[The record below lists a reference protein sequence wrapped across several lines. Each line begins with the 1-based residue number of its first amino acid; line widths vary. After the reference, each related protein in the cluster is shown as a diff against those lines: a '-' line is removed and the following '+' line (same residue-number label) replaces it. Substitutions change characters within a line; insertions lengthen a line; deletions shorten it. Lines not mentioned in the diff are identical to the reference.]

1 MRQQRF
7 GVQVFRSHT
16 CNSPNRGKCQPEL
29 SPLLN
34 PAWIGVWGCCAWRL
48 WNRSSTAPQTEIVHR
63 HRNTRADW
71 DETKKTM
78 CPSLE
83 SSRIFKKI
91 HDGPC
96 AHSLKFSRVYSIQNC
111 FARIAAAQS
120 SLVFEK
126 DFQATICFVVLLSW
140 TLSTKPKIICVC
152 YSQTSPVNGGPKS
165 LPAQTSFEQGS
176 LLVNQVALLD
186 SRLSPASR
194 WSSKLMKLWK
204 LHYYTNSFKIQP
216 PIQSNHVH
224 SIPRFCHLQ
233 ILGLSL
239 PISVAPP

>member
-83 SSRIFKKI
+83 SSRILKKNPWWSMCTFPEVFK
-91 HDGPC
+91 
-96 AHSLKFSRVYSIQNC
+96 SIQYTELFCSNSRSAEFTC
-111 FARIAAAQS
+111 
-120 SLVFEK
+120 LWE
-126 DFQATICFVVLLSW
+126 
-140 TLSTKPKIICVC
+140 
-152 YSQTSPVNGGPKS
+152 
-165 LPAQTSFEQGS
+165 
-176 LLVNQVALLD
+176 
-186 SRLSPASR
+186 RLSSDD
-194 WSSKLMKLWK
+194 L
-204 LHYYTNSFKIQP
+204 
-216 PIQSNHVH
+216 
-224 SIPRFCHLQ
+224 FCRL
-233 ILGLSL
+233 IVLDF
-239 PISVAPP
+239 VYKT

>member
-1 MRQQRF
+1 M
-7 GVQVFRSHT
+7 
-16 CNSPNRGKCQPEL
+16 
-29 SPLLN
+29 LL
-34 PAWIGVWGCCAWRL
+34 
-48 WNRSSTAPQTEIVHR
+48 T
-63 HRNTRADW
+63 D
-71 DETKKTM
+71 
-78 CPSLE
+78 
-83 SSRIFKKI
+83 
-91 HDGPC
+91 
-96 AHSLKFSRVYSIQNC
+96 
-111 FARIAAAQS
+111 
-120 SLVFEK
+120 
-126 DFQATICFVVLLSW
+126 LLLLLLLP
-140 TLSTKPKIICVC
+140 TTTYYYLLLPTTTYYYLLLPTTT
-152 YSQTSPVNGGPKS
+152 YYYLLLPTTTYYYLLLPTTTYTSPVNGGPKS

-224 SIPRFCHLQ
+224 SIPWFCHLQ